1 MTNTDRKR
9 LSVKALALLG
19 AVSALGLSLGVVVD
33 GSAAFSYDTHEL
45 DSHQQKSHANCL
57 KLQSNQDKTHANF
70 LKLNSNQQKS
80 YDTHELYSNQKKT
93 HANFLKLNSHQQK
106 TLEKN
111 PVKPWTR

>member
-1 MTNTDRKR
+1 MTNTDRKH
-9 LSVKALALLG
+9 LSVKTLALLG
-19 AVSALGLSLGVVVD
+19 TVSALGLSLGVVVD
-33 GSAAFSYDTHEL
+33 SSAAFAYDTHEL

-70 LKLNSNQQKS
+70 LKLNS
-80 YDTHELYSNQKKT
+80 
-93 HANFLKLNSHQQK
+93 HQQK